1 MPDPWRIHFFQR
13 DRADDP
19 SCAVPTITFLKTA
32 GTGARRNDRGARRGG
47 PSSTTRV
54 LGRREV
60 GGHARRHGRLLRD
73 PGPRRR
79 PTQPSSLLRPRTR
92 GARPRRPELRLHRWL
107 LEATPKVCAP
117 MRLPADGRVAR
128 GVPPS
133 TDRAREAI
141 AQPTYATLRE
151 CPNRHFRMQC
161 GPIGVHV
168 LGHPALPNRTP
179 AMCGLG
185 CRVEERRTTRL
196 CAPMLALC
204 RRLICAE
211 IAMAE
216 RARSNL

>member
-1 MPDPWRIHFFQR
+1 
-13 DRADDP
+13 
-19 SCAVPTITFLKTA
+19 
-32 GTGARRNDRGARRGG
+32 
-47 PSSTTRV
+47 
-54 LGRREV
+54 
-60 GGHARRHGRLLRD
+60 
-73 PGPRRR
+73 
-79 PTQPSSLLRPRTR
+79 
-92 GARPRRPELRLHRWL
+92 
-107 LEATPKVCAP
+107 

-211 IAMAE
+211 IAMTNE
-216 RARSNL
+216 RGAICRRSECTCQRGWYGSVDVPSRVRCTTDCHRMCGTVPTPGHRAWSPRKEWLPCLFVFLRLLQRSPSPRRSDSPGPPMPLQPPRPWARRRRRLRALARSLPT